1 MRAIDV
7 HTHVTPRRFRDAVA
21 DGGEWHGLTASTG
34 ELEIPKFSLRA
45 PDRVAEMDEMGV
57 GVQVLSPNTGFYCYD
72 RAPETARAISRECL
86 DELADMRDEF
96 PDRFAIAGTVPM
108 QDVAV
113 AISELEHAMLERGA
127 CGVMIDDQVNGHTY
141 DEQQFGPFWRAAEE
155 LGALV
160 LFHQGGP
167 TLVDERTKRYAL
179 SNSIGN
185 LVERALSFGT
195 LVFGGVVDE
204 FPDLRLCLCH
214 AGGYVAFGI
223 ARMDKAWRAGVEGV
237 PGFEDAALN
246 LERPPSDYLASF
258 YYDSC
263 THSAETLRFLIDTVG
278 IDQVVFGTDYP
289 AKMILDDGVD
299 WINGLEALGSEEKAA
314 ILSENPARLLE
325 PAMRAT
331 EPQSQEGKATR
342 SPVPSGEPDPE
353 PSAP

>member
-21 DGGEWHGLTASTG
+21 DGGEWHGLTATTG

-45 PDRVAEMDEMGV
+45 ADRVAEMDEMGV
-57 GVQVLSPNTGFYCYD
+57 AVQVLSPNTGFYCYD
-72 RAPETARAISRECL
+72 RTPEAAGAIARECL
-86 DELADMRDEF
+86 DELAEMRDEF
-96 PDRFAIAGTVPM
+96 PDRFEIAGTVPM

-113 AISELEHAMLERGA
+113 AVAELEFAMLERGA
-127 CGVMIDDQVNGHTY
+127 CGVMIDDQVSGHTY
-141 DEQQFGPFWRAAEE
+141 DEQQFHPFWKAAEE

-167 TLVDERTKRYAL
+167 TLVDERTSRYAL

-195 LVFGGVVDE
+195 LVFGGVIDE
-204 FPDLRLCLCH
+204 FPNLRLCLCH

-223 ARMDKAWRAGVEGV
+223 ARMDKAWRAGKEGI

-246 LERPPSDYLASF
+246 LDRPPSDYLSSF
-258 YYDSC
+258 YYDCC
-263 THSAETLRFLIDTVG
+263 THSPETLRFLIDTVG
-278 IDQVVFGTDYP
+278 IDRVVFGTDYP
-289 AKMILDDGVD
+289 AKMILDDGVE
-299 WINGLEALGSEEKAA
+299 WINGLDVLGSEEKAA
-314 ILSENPARLLE
+314 LLYENATPLLE
-325 PAMRAT
+325 PATSGTAQRSREGTAT
-331 EPQSQEGKATR
+331 S
-342 SPVPSGEPDPE
+342 SPLTHGEPEPE

>member
-1 MRAIDV
+1 MQAIDV

-21 DGGEWHGLTASTG
+21 DEGQWHGLTASTG
-34 ELEIPKFSLRA
+34 ELEIPKFSLPA
-45 PDRVAEMDEMGV
+45 ADRVAEMDEMGV
-57 GVQVLSPNTGFYCYD
+57 AVQVLSPNTGFYCYD
-72 RAPETARAISRECL
+72 RTPEAAAAIARECL
-86 DELADMRDEF
+86 DELAEMRDEF

-113 AISELEHAMLERGA
+113 AISELEHAVLERGA

-141 DEQQFGPFWRAAEE
+141 DEEQFRPFWKAAEQ

-167 TLVDERTKRYAL
+167 TLVDGRTTRYAL

-195 LVFGGVVDE
+195 LVFGGVIDE
-204 FPDLRLCLCH
+204 FPNLRLCLCH

-223 ARMDKAWRAGVEGV
+223 ARMDKAWSAGKEGI
-237 PGFEDAALN
+237 PGFEDAARN
-246 LERPPSDYLASF
+246 LERPPSDYLAAF

-263 THSAETLRFLIDTVG
+263 THSAQTLRFLIDTVG
-278 IDQVVFGTDYP
+278 IEKVVFGTDYP
-289 AKMILDDGVD
+289 AKMILDDGVE
-299 WINGLEALGSEEKAA
+299 WIRGLEALGSQEKAA
-314 ILSENPARLLE
+314 ILHENAAGLLVPAAHATERE
-325 PAMRAT
+325 SRTGSAMR
-331 EPQSQEGKATR
+331 
-342 SPVPSGEPDPE
+342 SPIRRGEPDPE

>member
-1 MRAIDV
+1 MKAIDV

-45 PDRVAEMDEMGV
+45 ADRVAEMDEMGV

-72 RAPETARAISRECL
+72 RPPETARAIARECL
-86 DELADMRDEF
+86 DELAEMRDEF

-108 QDVAV
+108 QDVSS
-113 AISELEHAMLERGA
+113 AIAELEYAMLERGA

-141 DEQQFGPFWRAAEE
+141 DEPQFGPFWRAAEE

-167 TLVDERTKRYAL
+167 TLVDARTGRYAL

-195 LVFGGVVDE
+195 LVFGGVIDE

-223 ARMDKAWRAGVEGV
+223 ARMDKAWSAGVDGI

-246 LERPPSDYLASF
+246 LERPPSDYLAGF
-258 YYDSC
+258 YYDCC
-263 THSAETLRFLIDTVG
+263 THSAATLRFLVDTVG

-289 AKMILDDGVD
+289 AKMILDDGVE
-299 WINGLEALGSEEKAA
+299 WIRNLDVLGSHEKDA
-314 ILSENPARLLE
+314 ILFENAARLIE
-325 PAMRAT
+325 PTPQAT
-331 EPQSQEGKATR
+331 ESQPRVGAASR
-342 SPVPSGEPDPE
+342 SPIAHGEPDPE

>member
-45 PDRVAEMDEMGV
+45 ADRVAEMDQMGV

-72 RAPETARAISRECL
+72 RNPEAARAIARECL
-86 DELADMRDEF
+86 DELAEMRDEF
-96 PDRFAIAGTVPM
+96 PERFAIAGTVPM
-108 QDVAV
+108 QDVPV
-113 AISELEHAMLERGA
+113 AIRELEHAMLERGA
-127 CGVMIDDQVNGHTY
+127 CGVMIDDHVNGHTY
-141 DEQQFGPFWRAAEE
+141 DEPQFRPFWQAAEA

-167 TLVDERTKRYAL
+167 TLVDARTKRYAL

-195 LVFGGVVDE
+195 LVFGGVIDE
-204 FPDLRLCLCH
+204 FPNLRLCLCH

-223 ARMDKAWRAGVEGV
+223 ARMDKAWSAGKEGI

-246 LERPPSDYLASF
+246 LDRPPSDYLASF

-263 THSAETLRFLIDTVG
+263 THSEATLRFLIDTVG
-278 IDQVVFGTDYP
+278 IDRVVYGTDYP
-289 AKMILDDGVD
+289 AKMILDDGVE
-299 WINGLEALGSEEKAA
+299 WINGLEALGSQEKAA
-314 ILSENPARLLE
+314 ILFENPARLLE
-325 PAMRAT
+325 PAVQVT
-331 EPQSQEGKATR
+331 EPQPQEGRAR
-342 SPVPSGEPDPE
+342 SSPVLSGEPDPE